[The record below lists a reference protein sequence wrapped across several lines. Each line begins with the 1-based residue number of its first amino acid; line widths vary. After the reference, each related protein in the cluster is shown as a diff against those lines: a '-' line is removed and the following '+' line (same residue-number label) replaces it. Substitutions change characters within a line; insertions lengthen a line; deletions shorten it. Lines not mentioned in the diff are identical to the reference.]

1 MYKKEKLQL
10 EQQRNRE
17 YLIKKMGVVVSFT
30 TPYFVGKVF
39 SFLKKF
45 YIINFIEE
53 IKRKRRKKKCCFYVI
68 QNEQL
73 VKKPGNGF

>member
-1 MYKKEKLQL
+1 
-10 EQQRNRE
+10 
-17 YLIKKMGVVVSFT
+17 MGVVSRFT
-30 TPYFVGKVF
+30 TPIFVKVF

-45 YIINFIEE
+45 YIINYIEE
-53 IKRKRRKKKCCFYVI
+53 IKRKRRKKKCYFYVI